1 MALSARRAAE
11 NESIF
16 RDANER
22 VEERLGELTLEDG
35 RSPFLCE
42 CEDLHCRQMLRLSR
56 EEYEAVR
63 SRPNRFVVAP
73 GHPITN
79 SMIVSEGERYHV
91 VDKTGEAGAV
101 AADLDPRS
109 GKR

>member
-1 MALSARRAAE
+1 MGLSAERAAE

-22 VEERLGELTLEDG
+22 VEERLGELTLEEG

-42 CEDLHCRQMLRLSR
+42 CEDLHCREMVRLSR

-63 SRPNRFVVAP
+63 SRPNRFVIAP
-73 GHPITN
+73 GHPYTEARV
-79 SMIVSEGERYHV
+79 VSDRERFLVIEKIGRAGE
-91 VDKTGEAGAV
+91 V
-101 AADLDPRS
+101 AEELDPRS
-109 GKR
+109 QQR

>member
-1 MALSARRAAE
+1 MSARRAAE

-22 VEERLGELTLEDG
+22 VEERLGELTVEDG

-42 CEDLHCRQMLRLSR
+42 CEDLRCRQMLRLSR

-63 SRPNRFVVAP
+63 ARPNRFVVTP
-73 GHPITN
+73 GHLVTHAQ
-79 SMIVSEGERYHV
+79 IVSDGDRYRV
-91 VDKTGEAGAV
+91 VEKTGEAGAV

-109 GKR
+109 GDRER